1 MKRIFLLVTLAAAT
15 ACNKPSP
22 EDCRKA
28 LTNMQHLLGT
38 DNLLKTGDF
47 ETEVRACRGG
57 SSKESVE
64 CATKANS
71 LEDLR
76 ACNFM
81 KVPAKADGDK
91 PADKAPE
98 PKAPDKP
105 ADSK

>member
-1 MKRIFLLVTLAAAT
+1 MTRFLSYLGPLTLILAV

-28 LTNMQHLLGT
+28 LTNMQHLMGT

-64 CATKANS
+64 CANNATS
-71 LEDLR
+71 LEALR

-81 KVPAKADGDK
+81 KVPGKDDSK
-91 PADKAPE
+91 KDDTKKDDKAPD
-98 PKAPDKP
+98 PK
-105 ADSK
+105 